1 MITPISL
8 RQLVLSGDARGIPLH
23 DYRYPLY
30 AVRKGAID
38 VRHRIFRRAAADE
51 EGAVLVIITLSLI
64 ALFGMMV
71 LVVDVGSLLFT
82 RRALVNAADA
92 AALAAAQSCGQ
103 KEGIGAA
110 NAQANQY
117 TVANQSGASVAFGFP
132 HYFPSC
138 DSPAG
143 LVTVRVT
150 TERPLFFA
158 PVLGF
163 DSDAAVVTEA
173 TASWGG
179 AGVGEHIAPLM
190 LSANRLS
197 DCQIPPEDPDSTEE
211 LTCTFWW
218 NDTPPG
224 QVEEGETALANAEWG
239 TLSLD
244 LWDVPA
250 NDNCTGGDRPVPPNF
265 RDWMLDGYFEP
276 LPINTPNPPGHTYV
290 CRGHGDAAVL
300 RRIINEVIA
309 IDPPQFLYFPVN
321 QPASQVDNDGSV
333 CSPEMLAAGDNC
345 GVHKYDIIGFARL
358 QILEIWRGNNSWTHC
373 PNIPQSERDPNAW
386 CMVTKWKGY
395 TSEGLNPQGGE
406 NFGLVPVR
414 LVK

>member
-1 MITPISL
+1 
-8 RQLVLSGDARGIPLH
+8 
-23 DYRYPLY
+23 
-30 AVRKGAID
+30 

-71 LVVDVGSLLFT
+71 LVVDVGSLLYT

-103 KEGIGAA
+103 KEGIGTA

-179 AGVGEHIAPLM
+179 AGIGEKVAPLM
-190 LSANRLS
+190 LSFLRLS
-197 DCQIPPEDPDSTEE
+197 DCDIPPENPEDLPQGTE
-211 LTCTFWW
+211 CAFWW
-218 NDTPPG
+218 NNSSSG
-224 QVEEGETALANAEWG
+224 QSDPDLANAEWG
-239 TLSLD
+239 TLD
-244 LWDVPA
+244 LLNWDIMP
-250 NDNCTGGDRPVPPNF
+250 PVHCNNSTPPQF
-265 RDWMLDGYFEP
+265 EEWMLQGFSLP
-276 LPINTPNPPGHTYV
+276 LPIDSSFYGAIAGDTHTYV
-290 CRGHGDAAVL
+290 CRGQGNFGAALDRDIQTAADSGD
-300 RRIINEVIA
+300 
-309 IDPPQFLYFPVN
+309 PLYFPVN
-321 QPASQVDNDGSV
+321 RQSTQIDSNGAVCGPAEFAATNCTVD
-333 CSPEMLAAGDNC
+333 
-345 GVHKYDIIGFARL
+345 KYDIIGFARL
-358 QILEIWRGNNSWTHC
+358 YIVEIHRGNQDEALAACAHVPGISK
-373 PNIPQSERDPNAW
+373 DANAR
-386 CMVTKWKGY
+386 CMIARWEGY
-395 TSEGLNPQGGE
+395 TPDGLDPQGGE

>member
-1 MITPISL
+1 M
-8 RQLVLSGDARGIPLH
+8 
-23 DYRYPLY
+23 
-30 AVRKGAID
+30 
-38 VRHRIFRRAAADE
+38 RHRIFRRAAADE

-103 KEGIGAA
+103 KEGLASA

-117 TVANQSGASVAFGFP
+117 TVANQSGAEVVFGFP

-163 DSDAAVVTEA
+163 DSDAAVATEA

-179 AGVGEHIAPLM
+179 AGIGEKVAPLM
-190 LSANRLS
+190 ISENRLGS
-197 DCQIPPEDPDSTEE
+197 CEIPPENPEDLPQGTE
-211 LTCTFWW
+211 CAFWW
-218 NDTPPG
+218 NNSSGG
-224 QVEEGETALANAEWG
+224 QSDPDLANAEWG
-239 TLSLD
+239 SLD
-244 LWDVPA
+244 LLKWDITSSVHC
-250 NDNCTGGDRPVPPNF
+250 DNSTPPQF
-265 RDWMLDGYFEP
+265 EEWMLEGFSLP
-276 LPINTPNPPGHTYV
+276 LPIDSSFYGATADDTHTYV
-290 CRGHGDAAVL
+290 CRGQGMFGQRLDNIISEAAVSP
-300 RRIINEVIA
+300 
-309 IDPPQFLYFPVN
+309 DPLDPDPLYFPVN
-321 QPASQVDNDGSV
+321 RPSTQIASDGMV
-333 CSPEMLAAGDNC
+333 CSPEDFATTNC
-345 GVHKYDIIGFARL
+345 SVDKYDIIGFARL
-358 QILEIWRGNNSWTHC
+358 YIVAVYRGNQDEALEACAHV
-373 PNIPQSERDPNAW
+373 PGIERDANARCLIARW
-386 CMVTKWKGY
+386 EGY
-395 TSEGLNPQGGE
+395 TPDGLDPQGGE

>member
-1 MITPISL
+1 M
-8 RQLVLSGDARGIPLH
+8 
-23 DYRYPLY
+23 
-30 AVRKGAID
+30 
-38 VRHRIFRRAAADE
+38 RHRIFRRAAADE
-51 EGAVLVIITLSLI
+51 EGAVLVILTLSLI

-110 NAQANQY
+110 NVQANQY
-117 TVANQSGASVAFGFP
+117 TVANESGASVAFGFP

-163 DSDAAVVTEA
+163 DSDTAVVTEA

-179 AGVGEHIAPLM
+179 AGVGEKVAPLM
-190 LSANRLS
+190 LSADRLHS
-197 DCQIPPEDPDSTEE
+197 PDCDIPPADPEAAMGRI
-211 LTCTFWW
+211 CAFWW
-218 NDTPPG
+218 NNSSKG
-224 QVEEGETALANAEWG
+224 QNDPDLANAEWG
-239 TLSLD
+239 TLD
-244 LWDVPA
+244 LLNWDIMPPV
-250 NDNCTGGDRPVPPNF
+250 NCNNPTPPQF
-265 RDWMLDGYFEP
+265 EEWMLEGFELP
-276 LPINTPNPPGHTYV
+276 LPIDSSFYGAIEGDTHTYV
-290 CRGHGDAAVL
+290 CRGQGHFGNALDTDIRAARDAG
-300 RRIINEVIA
+300 E
-309 IDPPQFLYFPVN
+309 PLYFPVN
-321 QPASQVDNDGSV
+321 RTSSQIDAGGSV
-333 CSPEMLAAGDNC
+333 CAPADYAATNC
-345 GVHKYDIIGFARL
+345 AVDKYDIVGFARL
-358 QILEIWRGNNSWTHC
+358 YIEEIWGGGN
-373 PNIPQSERDPNAW
+373 ERDEAVAACSHVPGIKEDPNARCLVARW
-386 CMVTKWKGY
+386 EGY
-395 TSEGLNPQGGE
+395 TPDGLDPQGGE